1 MIVYNENVSTFISQC
16 HNNGKRPDIGD
27 ILSEKMRLRGINYFD
42 NSQVAAWRNSLP
54 MMANVL
60 EISKINPEI
69 DVAVEYKMQQS
80 RDRIDFLVCGNSNEG
95 ACNVVV
101 IELKQWSS
109 VSRTNKENFV
119 HTFGGHGEGD
129 YWHPSYQ
136 AFNYSQILFNFNEY
150 IRKQDVQLP
159 SCSYLHNMPKG
170 NSVLLGDTELFPLVD
185 QSPVFYENEEEK
197 LAEFIRKH
205 VNVPNGNLIY
215 EIENSRIIPSKYLA
229 EMLDKSIRGNDF
241 FSYDEAQAT
250 AVSEITAAVEEAIEY
265 NQKKTIIIRGG
276 AGTGKSV
283 VAINVLGKLLN
294 RGNGKKSL
302 NAVYSTANASPRYL
316 YTEKLKGNDFSKK
329 VIDNLFKYPSVFVN
343 SATNF
348 YDCAL
353 MDEAHR
359 LFDYKRGIG
368 VKGGV
373 HFLDK
378 IIETSRV
385 SVFFIDDDQAVTTID
400 YATPDI
406 IREVAKKYHSFVVE
420 GPQLELRTQF
430 RVSGGEDYISF
441 IRSFLGYNDDV
452 SLYYPKGYEFE
463 VFDSAVAMRE
473 RIRQKD
479 YSFRSDRRS
488 SGNCRI
494 VAGYTYEWVSKYQ
507 FRTGP
512 DYDIVLDDGKF
523 KAKWNLRCKEVGE
536 KYSWINDVD
545 SIDEVGCIHTC
556 QGIDMNYCGVIIG
569 KDLVFRDG
577 RLEYIPS
584 ANATT
589 DDASGIRTAPHDL
602 AEKLIRNT
610 YYVLLTRGMLGTYVY
625 CEDPA
630 LRDHLRSMIVQSED
644 DNADGTAEVL
654 YLPVV
659 GEIAAGHEHFAED
672 EILGKIGVESNSLH
686 PYSQE
691 DYFFLRVSGNSMI
704 GANIEDGDSVLIRR
718 MTDPKEEIQDG
729 DIVACQIHGD
739 RATLK
744 RYYSDPSGVRLHPE
758 NNEYEDIFIPFKE
771 FVIGEA
777 RVIGKC
783 VRTQKH

>member
-1 MIVYNENVSTFISQC
+1 MIVYNEKVSTFISQC

-80 RDRIDFLVCGNSNEG
+80 RDRIDFLVCGDSNDG

-185 QSPVFYENEEEK
+185 QSPVFYENEGEK
-197 LAEFIRKH
+197 LAEFIRKY

-316 YTEKLKGNDFSKK
+316 YKEKLIGNDVKK
-329 VIDNLFKYPSVFVN
+329 SVIKTLFRFPSVFVKSPAN
-343 SATNF
+343 AF
-348 YDCAL
+348 DCVL
-353 MDEAHR
+353 IDEAHR
-359 LFDYKRGIG
+359 LFDF
-368 VKGGV
+368 KGGV
-373 HFLDK
+373 GLRKEDHVLDSV
-378 IIETSRV
+378 IESSKV
-385 SVFFIDDDQAVTTID
+385 NVFFCDDDQVVTTTD
-400 YATPDI
+400 YASRDKI
-406 IREVAKKYHSFVVE
+406 CEVAKKHHSQVIM
-420 GPQLELRTQF
+420 GPHLELKTQF
-430 RVSGGEDYISF
+430 RISGGEEYISF
-441 IRSFLGYNDDV
+441 IRSFLGYNNDIA
-452 SLYYPKGYEFE
+452 LYKPKGYEFM
-463 VFDSAVAMRE
+463 VFDSASEMRDM
-473 RIRQKD
+473 IILKD
-479 YSFRSDRRS
+479 QESRTCEDE
-488 SGNCRI
+488 SGISRM
-494 VAGYTYEWVSKYQ
+494 VAGYTYQWVSKKS
-507 FRTGP
+507 FRDG
-512 DYDIVLDDGKF
+512 DKFDIILDDGEF
-523 KAKWNLRCKEVGE
+523 KAKWNLRCSEVGKE
-536 KYSWINDVD
+536 YSWISDPKSVE
-545 SIDEVGCIHTC
+545 EVGCIHTC

-569 KDLVFRDG
+569 KDMVFRDG
-577 RLEYIPS
+577 KVQFNPS
-584 ANATT
+584 ANAKS
-589 DDASGIRTAPHDL
+589 DVASGIRKAPKDL